1 MGLLETLQL
10 APGHSL
16 DLTTIQKKGPVQLE
30 VLILTWDK
38 IFKIDF
44 VESVKFSYESGGG
57 GGGVAGPLL
66 SNQKD
71 LKLVV

>member
-1 MGLLETLQL
+1 M

-44 VESVKFSYESGGG
+44 VESVKFLYEAVR
-57 GGGVAGPLL
+57 GGVAGQLL
-66 SNQKD
+66 SNQKG

>member
-1 MGLLETLQL
+1 M
-10 APGHSL
+10 
-16 DLTTIQKKGPVQLE
+16 DLTTIQKKGPIQLKD
-30 VLILTWDK
+30 LILTWDK

-44 VESVKFSYESGGG
+44 VESIKFSYESVR
-57 GGGVAGPLL
+57 GGVAGPLL

>member
-1 MGLLETLQL
+1 M
-10 APGHSL
+10 

-44 VESVKFSYESGGG
+44 VESVKFSYESVRGEGE
-57 GGGVAGPLL
+57 VAGPLL